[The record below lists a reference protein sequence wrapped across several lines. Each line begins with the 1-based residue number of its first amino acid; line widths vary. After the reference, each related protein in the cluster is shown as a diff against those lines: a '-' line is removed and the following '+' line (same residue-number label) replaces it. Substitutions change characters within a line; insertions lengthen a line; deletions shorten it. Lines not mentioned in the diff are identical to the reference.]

1 MLGLNGL
8 QIRYGIPLPISRA
21 PSVTRRVSQLQSVAG
36 SLVEN
41 LSQVSMREVV
51 ITALLLGLVL
61 LSAIG
66 VVYSSHLGR
75 QLIAEHSELQE
86 TRDQLQSEWVQLM
99 LEESAWSSPNRI
111 EQVANER
118 LEMVMP
124 GPEQVR
130 LIY

>member
-1 MLGLNGL
+1 MMSWYGL
-8 QIRYGIPLPISRA
+8 QIRYGIPMPLSRA
-21 PSVTRRVSQLQSVAG
+21 PGVTRRVSQLQSVAG

-41 LSQVSMREVV
+41 LAQVSIREVV
-51 ITALLLGLVL
+51 ITGVLLGLVL
-61 LSAIG
+61 LSSIG
-66 VVYSSHLGR
+66 VVYSSHLSR
-75 QLIAEHSELQE
+75 QLVAEHSEMQE

>member
-1 MLGLNGL
+1 MMSWYGL
-8 QIRYGIPLPISRA
+8 QVRYGIPMPLSRA
-21 PSVTRRVSQLQSVAG
+21 PGVTRRVSQLQSVAG

-41 LSQVSMREVV
+41 LAQVSLREVV
-51 ITALLLGLVL
+51 ITSVLLGLVL
-61 LSAIG
+61 LSSIG

-75 QLIAEHSELQE
+75 QLVAEHAEMQE